1 MEEVE
6 RWRGGEV
13 ERWRGGEVER
23 WEDTNTFYRAAHG
36 VILVYDITFMGSF
49 ESIPIWLQ
57 VIFQLRGRRD
67 DGEEIEWT
75 TREWHHTH
83 YSVGRTEKHTSQ
95 CTENSDGQ

>member
-23 WEDTNTFYRAAHG
+23 WEDINTFYRAAHG

-49 ESIPIWLQ
+49 ESIPVWLQ
-57 VIFQLRGRRD
+57 VSFQLEGRR
-67 DGEEIEWT
+67 EMMEKRTNEQ
-75 TREWHHTH
+75 RESGIKLTI
-83 YSVGRTEKHTSQ
+83 R
-95 CTENSDGQ
+95 